1 MDGDGDP
8 VQIEISKTSR
18 LGKAWYRFLEMM
30 GFRRHVL
37 GGFGRVRSGNC
48 PFLLRCQVT
57 VPPPQGLILPS
68 PPIPALAAG
77 GDPLASKAIRYVPGG
92 YGTGVRDLPPGDPE
106 LDEGHPRPGP

>member
-57 VPPPQGLILPS
+57 VPALGLTHGVGPASNILVRFS
-68 PPIPALAAG
+68 SLVDGKASS
-77 GDPLASKAIRYVPGG
+77 LASLFLSVYSSSA
-92 YGTGVRDLPPGDPE
+92 TGE
-106 LDEGHPRPGP
+106 